1 MNLKRGFRFALDTLR
16 APFVLLYRIAMLKL
30 PAEVG
35 IAAWCALAALVVA
48 PALWA
53 LCWSVRP

>member
-1 MNLKRGFRFALDTLR
+1 VIYALDVLR
-16 APFVLLYRIAMLKL
+16 APFVLLYRILTVKL

-35 IAAWCALAALVVA
+35 VAAWCALAALVVA

-53 LCWSVRP
+53 LCWAVLP